1 MRSLGAVVG
10 LIVHTLFP
18 FGCPWSVEG
27 WSAPLSWGQYSHG
40 KWIVHGFVPFWSGR
54 GSCWLGSWR
63 PFYFLVDLRGV
74 IRVSRGLVQ
83 AARLMAFMAFAAA
96 PGLVLYLAPEVFLIV
111 AVFVSAFV
119 WEQGTTAGM
128 Q

>member
-1 MRSLGAVVG
+1 
-10 LIVHTLFP
+10 
-18 FGCPWSVEG
+18 
-27 WSAPLSWGQYSHG
+27 
-40 KWIVHGFVPFWSGR
+40 
-54 GSCWLGSWR
+54 
-63 PFYFLVDLRGV
+63 VDLRGV
-74 IRVSRGLVQ
+74 IRVSRGFVQ

-96 PGLVLYLAPEVFLIV
+96 PGLVLYLAPEVFLFV